1 MPPLATDKDV
11 ATRLGRD
18 LTETEQGTAG
28 QVIETVTGLIAD
40 AVERTAEWLEA
51 IDPPSP
57 VLRALCVERAL
68 SAIVNP
74 SSLVSESETLGSHA
88 HSQTHSRSAEG
99 PPLAL
104 SEAEE
109 RMASRAV
116 FGGGSGSAPVESP
129 IDRLIDLREGREA
142 GEDAE

>member
-1 MPPLATDKDV
+1 MPPLASKTDV
-11 ATRLGRD
+11 ATRLGRS
-18 LTETEQGTAG
+18 LSTTEEATAE

-40 AVERTAEWLEA
+40 AVERTPEWVQE
-51 IDPPSP
+51 IDPASP
-57 VLRALCVERAL
+57 VLRALCVERAV

-74 SSLVSESETLGSHA
+74 SSLVSESETLGIHA
-88 HSQTHSRSAEG
+88 YSKTHSRSAEG

-104 SEAEE
+104 SDAEE

-116 FGGGSGSAPVESP
+116 FGRASGSAPVEAP
-129 IDRLIDLREGREA
+129 IDRIIDLREGRDA